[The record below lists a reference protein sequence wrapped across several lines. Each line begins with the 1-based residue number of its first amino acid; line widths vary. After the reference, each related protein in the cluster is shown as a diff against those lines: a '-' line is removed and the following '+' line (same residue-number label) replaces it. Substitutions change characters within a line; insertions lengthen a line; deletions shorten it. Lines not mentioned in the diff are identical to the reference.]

1 MLVLAAVPMMAT
13 LVVGIACTG
22 TTNLTGCEGL
32 DRQRTVDVDIPDA
45 GPDVD
50 AGYWQSCGPCRAEA
64 NQEGRGVD
72 SCTVLDGGTRMH
84 CVLGTNTSC

>member
-1 MLVLAAVPMMAT
+1 MTT
-13 LVVGIACTG
+13 LVVGFACTG
-22 TTNLTGCEGL
+22 TTQTGCGGL

-45 GPDVD
+45 GPDGD

-72 SCTVLDGGTRMH
+72 SCTVLDGGARMH
-84 CVLGTNTSC
+84 CVLGTNTGC